1 VTFVISL
8 NKGNCHTTVV
18 THFQINFLIF
28 FMETFGV
35 HILCLSGHKYFPTL
49 VDYYSRFSWI
59 KFMNNKSETKAH
71 LIQFVS
77 MIEIQFNS
85 KLKIVSTDN
94 RVEYLL
100 NDFFLLKRHYSSTN
114 LCWDPLTKWYRWT
127 QASTYFEYT

>member
-1 VTFVISL
+1 
-8 NKGNCHTTVV
+8 
-18 THFQINFLIF
+18 
-28 FMETFGV
+28 
-35 HILCLSGHKYFPTL
+35 
-49 VDYYSRFSWI
+49 
-59 KFMNNKSETKAH
+59 MNNKSETKAH

-114 LCWDPLTKWYRWT
+114 LC
-127 QASTYFEYT
+127 